1 MEILFLSAKSFCA
14 YYNLWHECTP
24 IGCVYIPHVMS
35 CLVFRLSH
43 LLSPAVMALVMGVN
57 NITDD
62 QIIVTEIPY
71 GGKWLLAESGNV
83 SAVQCYTIDE
93 PIGVK
98 STYGVDPQVLKLS
111 DFGLQSTAQTIVVSE
126 ETLANRGDL
135 VKAVLGAV
143 FKGWEDALADKAAA
157 ATIVVENYVE
167 EGSVYKDVAY
177 QTQTLELLES
187 YVLVDG
193 HPIGVID
200 PDVWEIAATL
210 MFEYGIVS
218 ALPNLTAT
226 LATEYYEGPGVVSP
240 CDEGDDGDEMMPPA
254 TTMPPSSA
262 KARFL
267 RGAWFY
273 RAVVLVATYVLGL
286 AIVLAL
292 IF

>member
-1 MEILFLSAKSFCA
+1 VCGRNATLL
-14 YYNLWHECTP
+14 
-24 IGCVYIPHVMS
+24 IGCIYIYLMP
-35 CLVFRLSH
+35 CLVLCVSCPTQIVFTGT
-43 LLSPAVMALVMGVN
+43 VMALVMGVN
-57 NITDD
+57 NITDE
-62 QIIVTEIPY
+62 QIVVTEIPY

-126 ETLANRGDL
+126 ETLATKGDL
-135 VKAVLGAV
+135 VTAVLGAV

-157 ATIVVENYVE
+157 ATIVVDNYVE
-167 EGSVYKDVAY
+167 EGSVYKDVSY

-193 HPIGVID
+193 RAIGVID
-200 PDVWEIAATL
+200 PAVWESAATL

-218 ALPNLTAT
+218 ALPNLTST
-226 LATEYYEGPGVVSP
+226 LATEYYTGPGLVS
-240 CDEGDDGDEMMPPA
+240 CDEEEEGEGNSTMPPAA

-262 KARFL
+262 KARFG
-267 RGAWFY
+267 RCAWFY
-273 RAVVLVATYVLGL
+273 RAVVLVAMYGLGL
-286 AIVLAL
+286 AMILAL
-292 IF
+292 IV